1 MCWIHLFPSR
11 SSFFIIHN
19 HGNLQV
25 FKQAENTIWPT
36 EQHLMFVLSSLHGD
50 HPFANSQRAVALWR
64 RLPCARWDE
73 RRGLC
78 SCALCG
84 TPARGPY
91 PSMCWLALVANVCRQ
106 LGPSVGEGQSVRRVL
121 APSVQRRA
129 RRWGIIHPSLTGG
142 GGWPATYK
150 TVKLVEVG
158 GSDVR
163 TETGGDSLGRFRCAQ
178 AQRVL
183 VFFFSLGLGLCTVGN
198 VTLQPGLRL
207 TRIWRRH
214 FCEDKRYQNLI
225 YVWLKSVRLLILFF
239 ILYKQWK
246 FLAIKMWI

>member
-1 MCWIHLFPSR
+1 MCWIHSFPSR

-64 RLPCARWDE
+64 RLPCARRDE

-106 LGPSVGEGQSVRRVL
+106 LGPSVGERAKREACISTVR
-121 APSVQRRA
+121 AAKSKA
-129 RRWGIIHPSLTGG
+129 MGHHPSITDRWRRLTCHIQNREAGG
-142 GGWPATYK
+142 SGWQWRANWNRRRFFGSLSLCTSPESTSIFLLSRPWAMHGWQRYAPTWPATDK
-150 TVKLVEVG
+150 NLAST
-158 GSDVR
+158 
-163 TETGGDSLGRFRCAQ
+163 F
-178 AQRVL
+178 
-183 VFFFSLGLGLCTVGN
+183 
-198 VTLQPGLRL
+198 LRG
-207 TRIWRRH
+207 
-214 FCEDKRYQNLI
+214 
-225 YVWLKSVRLLILFF
+225 
-239 ILYKQWK
+239 
-246 FLAIKMWI
+246 